1 MGMAQP
7 FRTETRFRSEVWP
20 DFTMELRED
29 HLAAETKTTC
39 ATISSAVWG
48 GGLQAARRFVNW
60 QVPLTYRCDTPVA
73 CMRSKILDWGYSL
86 EETVGLQ
93 TAANVR
99 QASLQEME
107 GDQFSMICCATV
119 GTSNAARAGTPRTVF
134 SAYQPGTIN
143 IMLWMD
149 AQMTPAAMVNGILT
163 ATEAKSAAL
172 QDLQIRDE
180 TGQMA
185 TGTTT
190 DSIVLAITQNPR
202 YPYPHLFA
210 GTATTIGNAIG
221 RLVYRAVYEVAAGHA
236 HSQTEMG

>member
-20 DFTMELRED
+20 DFIMELRED
-29 HLAAETKTTC
+29 HLAAETKTAC

-48 GGLQAARRFVNW
+48 GGLQTARRFVNW
-60 QVPLTYRCDTPVA
+60 QVPLAYRCDTPA
-73 CMRSKILDWGYSL
+73 ECMRSKILEWGYAL
-86 EETVGLQ
+86 DDTVGMQ

-99 QASLQEME
+99 QASLQEMK
-107 GDQFSMICCATV
+107 GDQFSLICCATV
-119 GTSNAARAGTPRTVF
+119 GTSNAARAGTPRTTF
-134 SAYQPGTIN
+134 SAYRPGTIN
-143 IMLWMD
+143 IMLWID
-149 AQMTPAAMVNGILT
+149 ALMTPAAMVNALLT

-180 TGQMA
+180 TGRMA

-190 DSIVLAITQNPR
+190 DSIVLATTQNKR
-202 YPYPHLFA
+202 YPSPHLFA

-221 RLVYRAVYEVAAGHA
+221 RTVYRAVSEAAAGHA